1 MSNFID
7 TKCLHIGI
15 FLALVVYM
23 PSDHY
28 WSECVVEA
36 LAVEKAAPLLQWLSH
51 LVFILPVTS
60 MVDYNLSFDLDGVVF
75 TNHEKG
81 VSLLQCLSILVVFFP
96 VTSIVDCNLS
106 FDLEGVVFTN
116 GE

>member
-36 LAVEKAAPLLQWLSH
+36 LAVEKAAPLL
-51 LVFILPVTS
+51 
-60 MVDYNLSFDLDGVVF
+60 
-75 TNHEKG
+75 
-81 VSLLQCLSILVVFFP
+81 
-96 VTSIVDCNLS
+96 
-106 FDLEGVVFTN
+106 
-116 GE
+116 